1 MKIFVTG
8 DKSEIIVA
16 ILCFG
21 EAFTDNVFGIVD
33 GVGSLS
39 ADVDLLNL
47 N

>member
-21 EAFTDNVFGIVD
+21 EAFADDIFGIVD
-33 GVGSLS
+33 GIGSLG